1 MFNHGSQNSWNS
13 NYRSS
18 DMTKPA
24 LAQCWIVS
32 LQPLP
37 HGTSHFTT
45 KSLLLWD
52 MRLSLYNFSWA
63 FVYSYIQ
70 SHIFIQNTWE
80 KFFCSDLLITSS
92 SFQTT
97 NLISPTL
104 SWKLRNMEAKE
115 TIPKGIL
122 KMEGEE
128 MWREEGDEEGIEQ
141 EVGRECKTHKRQ
153 RNGRARADVVTAS
166 FFHQKPVPEHQE
178 AKRTELLLGFS
189 PSASLKGEGQGS
201 KRPYKQSVA
210 PRGFSQWEEF
220 PSALWSPETCEHR
233 WFQSFLR
240 QAPKEFGQQHGIE
253 SQNGSWEMLTILL

>member
-1 MFNHGSQNSWNS
+1 MFNHGSLNSWS
-13 NYRSS
+13 SSYHSS

-24 LAQCWIVS
+24 LVHCWIVS
-32 LQPLP
+32 LQSFP
-37 HGTSHFTT
+37 HSTSHFTT

-52 MRLSLYNFSWA
+52 MRLSLYKFSWA

-80 KFFCSDLLITSS
+80 NFFCSDSLITSS

-122 KMEGEE
+122 KMESEE
-128 MWREEGDEEGIEQ
+128 KWREEGDEGIEQ
-141 EVGRECKTHKRQ
+141 EVGREYKTRKRQ

-178 AKRTELLLGFS
+178 AKRTSCF
-189 PSASLKGEGQGS
+189 
-201 KRPYKQSVA
+201 
-210 PRGFSQWEEF
+210 
-220 PSALWSPETCEHR
+220 
-233 WFQSFLR
+233 
-240 QAPKEFGQQHGIE
+240 
-253 SQNGSWEMLTILL
+253 